1 MHAALA
7 ADADFHLVSKLLDID
22 PGGAFVKDSNGDL
35 PLHVAMRQLA
45 SPDIIEALLDVFP
58 EACKKRDADGLH
70 PTQLAVYY
78 DDDDEPAVVDAL
90 RRASNLLRRNDAKR
104 RPRREP
110 LDRILGKA
118 VVAGVRAIAGAIV
131 ARRRR
136 RKRARRARRTRRTT
150 DDEKEDGDADADA
163 GAEVR
168 TRAEMETET
177 TPEMEAFAESASNAS
192 RRRRRALFGQPKRRA
207 PFRAFARFARRA
219 ATVAATAYGGAL
231 AATITM
237 RIMVRRKA
245 TFRIPSTATGGYRPV
260 VKHAEAATRR
270 EESRGTVTE
279 PASVP
284 VPEPGPEPEPE
295 PVVVRI
301 PPEHVLRIDMT

>member
-1 MHAALA
+1 
-7 ADADFHLVSKLLDID
+7 
-22 PGGAFVKDSNGDL
+22 
-35 PLHVAMRQLA
+35 MRQLA

-150 DDEKEDGDADADA
+150 DDEKEDGDGDADA
-163 GAEVR
+163 GGWVR
-168 TRAEMETET
+168 TRARWNGDDAGDGGVRGVRVERESTTTSAPLRTTET
-177 TPEMEAFAESASNAS
+177 S
-192 RRRRRALFGQPKRRA
+192 RAVRPSRGSRA
-207 PFRAFARFARRA
+207 ARRPRGDG
-219 ATVAATAYGGAL
+219 VRRGARRDDHD
-231 AATITM
+231 ANH
-237 RIMVRRKA
+237 RRRKA

-270 EESRGTVTE
+270 EESRGAVTE
-279 PASVP
+279 PRPFRSSPARAR
-284 VPEPGPEPEPE
+284 PEPEPEPE

>member
-1 MHAALA
+1 M
-7 ADADFHLVSKLLDID
+7 
-22 PGGAFVKDSNGDL
+22 KDSNGDL

-58 EACKKRDADGLH
+58 EACKKNADGLH

-90 RRASNLLRRNDAKR
+90 VARRTSCDERRKR

-136 RKRARRARRTRRTT
+136 RNARGARGGRGGRRTT
-150 DDEKEDGDADADA
+150 RRRTEATRTR

-237 RIMVRRKA
+237 RIIVRRKA

-284 VPEPGPEPEPE
+284 VPEPGPERARARAEPE

>member
-110 LDRILGKA
+110 LDRIIGKA

-136 RKRARRARRTRRTT
+136 RKRARRARRTT
-150 DDEKEDGDADADA
+150 DDEKEDADADA

-207 PFRAFARFARRA
+207 PFRAVARFACRA
-219 ATVAATAYGGAL
+219 ATIAATAYGGAL

-237 RIMVRRKA
+237 RIIVRRKA
-245 TFRIPSTATGGYRPV
+245 TFRIPSIATGGYRPV

-270 EESRGTVTE
+270 EEPRGTE
-279 PASVP
+279 SASVP
-284 VPEPGPEPEPE
+284 VPEPEPEPELE